1 MQTALNY
8 QTRDE
13 YLQLEQDTDIKH
25 EFYQGEIFAMSG
37 GTFNH
42 ARISGNIFVA
52 LSTQLHGKNC
62 QPMNSDMR
70 IHTPSGLDTYPDISV
85 YCNQPAL
92 SDKQRTLLNPIVII
106 EVLSP
111 STRNYDRS
119 AKFSH
124 YRSIVTLHDYLLVD
138 SEKVFIEHFHKVA
151 DGWLFHD
158 YTQLSDEV
166 ALPSIIAPITL
177 RDIYAGVQFE
187 NQM

>member
-1 MQTALNY
+1 MQLATNLM
-8 QTRDE
+8 TRE
-13 YLQLEQDTDIKH
+13 AYLQLEQTSDIKH

-42 ARISGNIFVA
+42 ARISGNTFVA
-52 LSTQLHGKNC
+52 LSARLHGKNC

-85 YCNQPAL
+85 YCNQAEL
-92 SDKQRTLLNPIVII
+92 SDKQRTLLNPVVIV

-119 AKFSH
+119 AKFWH
-124 YRSIVTLHDYLLVD
+124 YRTITTLQDYLLVD
-138 SEKVFIEHFHKVA
+138 SEKIFIEHFHKVA

-158 YTQLSDEV
+158 YAQLSDEIKLSTIT
-166 ALPSIIAPITL
+166 ASIVL
-177 RDIYAGVQFE
+177 QDIYAGVQF
-187 NQM
+187 